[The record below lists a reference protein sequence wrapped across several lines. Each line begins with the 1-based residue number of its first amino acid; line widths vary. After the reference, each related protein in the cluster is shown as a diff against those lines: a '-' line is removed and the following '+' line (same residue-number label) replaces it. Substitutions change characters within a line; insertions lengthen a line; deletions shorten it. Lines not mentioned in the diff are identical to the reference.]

1 MSISKEGK
9 YLQPVL
15 INYRFSSDWM
25 YTYLCFKLI
34 VEVGIIKL
42 NETEEQGTFLRNGVI
57 LGNFLL
63 HILLQ
68 EGHVAQEATRKGP
81 QQLEQQLNLRVVT
94 PIKRESG

>member
-1 MSISKEGK
+1 
-9 YLQPVL
+9 
-15 INYRFSSDWM
+15 M

-94 PIKRESG
+94 PIKRESE

>member
-1 MSISKEGK
+1 
-9 YLQPVL
+9 
-15 INYRFSSDWM
+15 M

-94 PIKRESG
+94 PIKREWISSVHRHKEWLTLTTGTL